1 MPIWSVSEWAGLK
14 NRVNDETTV
23 SKLPFFFL
31 YLGKGGRKGRGLLPG
46 TQPHQH
52 GGIGPGHPMPS

>member
-1 MPIWSVSEWAGLK
+1 MPIWTVSEWAGLK

-31 YLGKGGRKGRGLLPG
+31 YLGKVGRKRRGLLPG
-46 TQPHQH
+46 TKPHQY
-52 GGIGPGHPMPS
+52 GGIGTGHSVSS